1 MFVWLKT
8 FIKVHFQL
16 CSNIL
21 GLWQP
26 ISHKWFMY
34 VRGKENPIMEKS
46 ENSFN
51 PIIEELTLEVRN
63 QGLIESEENSRKT
76 IKTDNRMYPMLPRD
90 YSARGLVEGV
100 SLSSLKSM
108 WKLSIYWFYFSW
120 YLQIMH
126 PWKKRQTW
134 LLKLQSRLCCTG

>member
-1 MFVWLKT
+1 
-8 FIKVHFQL
+8 
-16 CSNIL
+16 
-21 GLWQP
+21 
-26 ISHKWFMY
+26 MY

-108 WKLSIYWFYFSW
+108 
-120 YLQIMH
+120 
-126 PWKKRQTW
+126 
-134 LLKLQSRLCCTG
+134 